1 MKIEEFDTSKP
12 KNRQRIRALQRRCE
26 ISISEFPRSS
36 NFQEIIKT
44 CEILGQGNHPTPEQI
59 GRSSEQGVKH
69 VLHTL
74 RTLGIIDRE
83 NKPGELL
90 NLVVDQSTPSM
101 KMAEL
106 SVMVSRSEWLKNW
119 MKWEG
124 ITSLMDMKNQK
135 SSSFVNSV
143 SYGAKSTITATA
155 SHMNSLVRQA
165 IENHPS
171 RNSELHPDAL
181 PWDQLRRV
189 EHHSESIFEK
199 EKIIPAIKRVA
210 RDARF
215 VRLAQG
221 YVSIMGYDLVARNLT
236 QSEVRMIVG
245 SNDTRG
251 RMQIANAA
259 TSLRESLENG
269 PLTKM
274 KIESAKMMRN
284 ELMNG
289 SLRVRCLKA
298 RHTPN
303 FHAKVQIYDRS
314 VVLSGSMNLS
324 YNGLVKNIENC
335 EVVVA
340 DERVRYYIEN
350 FDDIFREA
358 TEIEDELLE
367 VLDESWALKSDDL
380 VEPKDAFLRVLLE
393 MYGDSDE
400 ETGLDGISLAD
411 YQEYSVNK
419 SLRDLHEHRGSLL
432 VAPTGTG
439 KTIMGTLVA
448 RRMHQRNKI
457 GRVFVVAPNPQI
469 LNIWER
475 EFLKFRIPFSGI
487 RLSNFREQTGNW
499 EEKLRQLKQS
509 INPADLII
517 VDECHHLRNDGN
529 GRKNLL
535 DLLGEPGSG
544 TAYRLLLTATP
555 MSKELN
561 DLNNLLTF
569 THPSANARK
578 PSEVGLLPSLTY
590 LTHPLIARHF
600 AKESPSGHRYVEFSG
615 EERFFAEKRT
625 EQLNYDSRQL
635 DKLVDILTSMPLEV
649 VNHTKPGQ
657 LTLDGS
663 DGRHA
668 GNGQE
673 LVRVHL
679 SRSFESSPAQGIS
692 AIEKMIENNLEST
705 YFHSQNLR
713 EKLESAKLI
722 LKDQHNYDSKLNACL
737 GYIAPSIN
745 RGERVLLFCEYKAT
759 VSYLKEKLFEEF
771 GVVIETLTGDDNLKK
786 KESVCERFSPEFR
799 NLRKRKDDPQIL
811 IATDCL
817 SEGVDLPDANL
828 MVNYDL
834 FWTPLKLVQR
844 VGRLD
849 RPTNKKRSFGVA
861 NLIPSGP
868 SYDNLFRLCTRLGE
882 RSTVYKKMAGIDVFK
897 DNVRDLDNLGEEE
910 LDHLR
915 AMHGDNPDLAFEN
928 FEDQFATK
936 VLALLARA
944 TDEDKRRALDL
955 PLGATT
961 NYKSSNGIIGI
972 LSVVRDQDGYPHV
985 LSNHYADNWNGK
997 RVDAEDQEESIGQGR
1012 PHSDAI
1018 PLPVPN
1024 SFYTEH
1030 EVMLSRLTK
1039 EYRCE
1044 IEDLTPVV
1052 NLVRS

>member
-1 MKIEEFDTSKP
+1 MPRDGENKMKLDDYDLSKAN
-12 KNRQRIRALQRRCE
+12 NRKRIRALQRRCE

-36 NFQEIIKT
+36 NFQEIIET

-59 GRSSEQGVKH
+59 GRSSEQGVNH
-69 VLHTL
+69 VIHTL
-74 RTLGIIDRE
+74 RTLGIIDQE
-83 NKPGELL
+83 KKPSELL
-90 NLVVDQSTPSM
+90 NLVIGQSTLSM

-106 SVMVSRSEWLKNW
+106 SVMVTRSKWFKDW

-124 ITSLMDMKNQK
+124 ITSLMDMQNQK

-171 RNSELHPDAL
+171 RNSDLHPDTL

-189 EHHSESIFEK
+189 EHH
-199 EKIIPAIKRVA
+199 
-210 RDARF
+210 
-215 VRLAQG
+215 
-221 YVSIMGYDLVARNLT
+221 N
-236 QSEVRMIVG
+236 
-245 SNDTRG
+245 TRG
-251 RMQIANAA
+251 RMQISNAA
-259 TSLRESLENG
+259 KSLRESLVNG

-274 KIESAKMMRN
+274 KIESAKMMRR

-289 SLRVRCLKA
+289 SFRVRCLKA

-314 VVLSGSMNLS
+314 AVLSGSMNLS

-335 EVVVA
+335 EVVVEE
-340 DERVRYYIEN
+340 ERVKYYIEN
-350 FDDIFREA
+350 FDVYFREA

-367 VLDESWALKSDDL
+367 VLDESWALRSDDL
-380 VEPKDAFLRVLLE
+380 IDPKDAFLRVLLE

-400 ETGLDGISLAD
+400 EAGLDGISLAD

-419 SLRDLHEHRGSLL
+419 SLRDLREYQGSLL

-439 KTIMGTLVA
+439 KTIMGTMVA
-448 RRMHQRNKI
+448 RRMHQRNEI

-487 RLSNFREQTGNW
+487 PLSNFREQTGDW

-509 INPADLII
+509 INPTDLII

-561 DLNNLLTF
+561 DLNNLLRF
-569 THPSANARK
+569 THPSANAGR
-578 PSEVGLLPSLTY
+578 PSEVALLPSLTY

-635 DKLVDILTSMPLEV
+635 DKLVDILISMPLEV
-649 VNHTKPGQ
+649 VNQTKPGQ

-663 DGRHA
+663 DGRYA
-668 GNGQE
+668 GNRQE

-692 AIEKMIENNLEST
+692 AIENMIENNLEST
-705 YFHSQNLR
+705 YFHSQALR

-722 LKDQHNYDSKLNACL
+722 LKEQHNSDSKLKACL
-737 GYIAPSIN
+737 DYISPSIN

-759 VSYLKEKLFEEF
+759 VSYLREKFFEEF

-786 KESVCERFSPEFR
+786 KESICERFSPEFR
-799 NLRKRKDDPQIL
+799 NLRKRKGDPQIL

-834 FWTPLKLVQR
+834 FWTPLKL
-844 VGRLD
+844 D
-849 RPTNKKRSFGVA
+849 
-861 NLIPSGP
+861 
-868 SYDNLFRLCTRLGE
+868 E
-882 RSTVYKKMAGIDVFK
+882 RSTVYKKMAGIEVFK

-910 LDHLR
+910 LAHLR
-915 AMHGDNPDLAFEN
+915 AMHGDNPDLAFED
-928 FEDQFATK
+928 FEDQFATR
-936 VLALLARA
+936 VLTLLARA
-944 TDEDKRRALDL
+944 TDEDKKRALDL
-955 PLGATT
+955 PLA
-961 NYKSSNGIIGI
+961 SSGIKMGI
-972 LSVVRDQDGYPHV
+972 HMFYPITMWRTGMESASM
-985 LSNHYADNWNGK
+985 LKIRK
-997 RVDAEDQEESIGQGR
+997 RA
-1012 PHSDAI
+1012 
-1018 PLPVPN
+1018 
-1024 SFYTEH
+1024 
-1030 EVMLSRLTK
+1030 
-1039 EYRCE
+1039 
-1044 IEDLTPVV
+1044 
-1052 NLVRS
+1052 